1 MFLWQDFQA
10 FEGSFVRLRIADL
23 KVRGFRLLFLNASVS
38 PRPLPFQITESR
50 LRFSRE
56 FYSFE

>member
-10 FEGSFVRLRIADL
+10 SEGSFVRLRIADL
-23 KVRGFRLLFLNASVS
+23 KVCGLRLLFLNASVS
-38 PRPLPFQITESR
+38 PRPSPFQIAESR
-50 LRFSRE
+50 LHFSRE